1 MLSMVWPSHWA
12 DSILQL
18 SSSAITPQSLLY
30 TFVSL
35 YYIALH
41 CIALHCIDTWIGI
54 AAGKF
59 PLATITSVT
68 VGMHILLLVIKAHW
82 TVGTIYLVIVL
93 ATQHKRL
100 QNLPTNHLLNW
111 DQFLLESKAPRLT
124 NCQTPSVGAS
134 ESSS

>member
-18 SSSAITPQSLLY
+18 SSSAITLQPLLCIS
-30 TFVSL
+30 VSL

-41 CIALHCIDTWIGI
+41 CIALFDTWIGI

-93 ATQHKRL
+93 ATQHK
-100 QNLPTNHLLNW
+100 T
-111 DQFLLESKAPRLT
+111 
-124 NCQTPSVGAS
+124 
-134 ESSS
+134 

>member
-18 SSSAITPQSLLY
+18 SSSAITLQPLLY
-30 TFVSL
+30 VSVSL

-41 CIALHCIDTWIGI
+41 CIALFDTSIGI

-93 ATQHKRL
+93 ATQHK
-100 QNLPTNHLLNW
+100 T
-111 DQFLLESKAPRLT
+111 
-124 NCQTPSVGAS
+124 
-134 ESSS
+134 